1 MCRHLA
7 YVGPPVTL
15 QALLVD
21 PPHSLHR
28 QAWAPRMQRHGTVNA
43 DGFGAGWYV
52 DSRPEPVRYRRAQP
66 IWADASFASL
76 APTIESRAVL
86 AAVRDATP
94 GFAAADESCCAPFAH
109 DGLLFSHNG
118 RVEDWPGVRK
128 ALWDQ
133 AWDIP
138 EATAPVDSALL
149 FGLVAARWQAGRALA
164 DVLASVVADVEAHGG
179 GRLNLLATDGRTVAA
194 TTWGERTFHR
204 VREDSAV
211 VASEPFDDDDG
222 WEESP
227 EGTVLEASSG
237 RVSVRAIDVAG
248 PRG

>member
-7 YVGPPVTL
+7 YVGPPATL

-28 QAWAPRMQRHGTVNA
+28 QAWQPRRQRHGTVNA

-52 DSRPEPVRYRRAQP
+52 GSRREPVRYRRAQP

-76 APTIESRAVL
+76 APTLSSTAVL

-94 GFAAADESCCAPFAH
+94 GFAADESCCAPFTHGA
-109 DGLLFSHNG
+109 LLFSHNG

-133 AWDIP
+133 AWDVP
-138 EATAPVDSALL
+138 EAAAPVDSALL
-149 FGLVAARWQAGRALA
+149 FGLAAARWQAGRALA
-164 DVLASVVADVEAHGG
+164 DALAAVVAEVEAHGG
-179 GRLNLLATDGRTVAA
+179 GRLNLLATDGHTVAA
-194 TTWGERTFHR
+194 TTWGERTFYR
-204 VREDSAV
+204 VGRESAV
-211 VASEPFDDDDG
+211 VASEPFDDGEG
-222 WEESP
+222 WQEAP
-227 EGTVLEASSG
+227 EGTVLEAVPG
-237 RVSVRAIDVAG
+237 HVAVRAIDAPG
-248 PRG
+248 ERR